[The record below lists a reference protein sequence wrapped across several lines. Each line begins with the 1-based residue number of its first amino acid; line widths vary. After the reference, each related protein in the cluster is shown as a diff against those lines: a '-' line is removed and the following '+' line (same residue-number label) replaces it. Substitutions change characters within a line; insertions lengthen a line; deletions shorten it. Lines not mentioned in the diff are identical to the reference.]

1 MGTSFASG
9 KINFTSEKKTQKKT
23 TYIAI
28 LYNVVCLNGFCIA
41 IRKHYITVP

>member
-9 KINFTSEKKTQKKT
+9 KINFTSEKKTKKKT
-23 TYIAI
+23 PIAL
-28 LYNVVCLNGFCIA
+28 LYVVCLKGFCIA